1 MEDLLGSK
9 RFVSCDH
16 ADETI
21 EIIHSGCDTAL
32 ALMPLDIDPGKLARV
47 VLEPFEPV
55 TIGTGYLKQYKTDDL
70 RVWVALGPT
79 VYRFKGEVYDRVA
92 DTDVRLRTDDQ
103 ISAIYL
109 RKRNRYTEQR
119 IYPYLTLDCLQLDLL
134 QEARHRAVQKRAGH
148 PWATMTDEDLLKS
161 ARLYSWDPETGERGY
176 NLACILLLGRE
187 DIIGSVCPAY
197 KTDAVMRRTNA
208 DRYDD
213 RLVVKSNLIDAYDAL
228 MGFVRKHTLDTF
240 HLEGTRAISL
250 RDIIARE
257 LISNMLIH
265 REYTSPYPAKII
277 IDNDGLHTENA
288 SRSLYEGRITL
299 RDFNPMPKNPI
310 IADFFAQI
318 GWAEELGSGTR
329 NLYKYAPL
337 YGGED
342 PVMEDGDIFKTLVK
356 LPDTSAAPT
365 TAPKPT
371 SDIQRDTPLSVE
383 DVIEAMLGRNE
394 LLDAASLARAAKVT
408 ERTARR
414 HLARLL
420 KEGRLVAHKV
430 NRTRHYAKP

>member
-1 MEDLLGSK
+1 MEDPLGSK

-32 ALMPLDIDPGKLARV
+32 ALIPLDIDPGKLARV
-47 VLEPFEPV
+47 VLKPFEPV

-70 RVWVALGPT
+70 RVWVALGLT
-79 VYRFKGEVYDRVA
+79 VYRFKDEVYDRVA

-161 ARLYSWDPETGERGY
+161 ARLYSWDLETGERGY

-240 HLEGTRAISL
+240 HLEGTQAISL

-371 SDIQRDTPLSVE
+371 SDIQRDTPC
-383 DVIEAMLGRNE
+383 
-394 LLDAASLARAAKVT
+394 LL
-408 ERTARR
+408 RT
-414 HLARLL
+414 LL
-420 KEGRLVAHKV
+420 RPCLVAMSCSTQH
-430 NRTRHYAKP
+430 R

>member
-21 EIIHSGCDTAL
+21 EIVHLGCDTAL

-148 PWATMTDEDLLKS
+148 PWATMTDENLLKS

-240 HLEGTRAISL
+240 HLEGTQAISL